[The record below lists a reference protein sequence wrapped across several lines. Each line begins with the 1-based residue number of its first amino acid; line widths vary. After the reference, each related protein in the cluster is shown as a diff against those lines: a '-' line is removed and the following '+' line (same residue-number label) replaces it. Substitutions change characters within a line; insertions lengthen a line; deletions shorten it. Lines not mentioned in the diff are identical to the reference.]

1 MKSSLKN
8 MVLVL
13 FTICLVASAAVA
25 FVNKVTTAPIE
36 AAKQQKV
43 VAALKAVLPEFDNTP
58 AAVQVEENF
67 VYEAK
72 LGEQTVGYAIESVS
86 PNGFNGN
93 VKLMV
98 GFAADGTIVNIEVLE
113 QAETPGLGTNMTVVD
128 NPLLLSFKGKK
139 AADVNMTVKKDGGDV
154 DALTAATI
162 SSRAYADAV
171 ARAYA
176 AFQTV
181 TTGEVTAYTSATQ
194 LQKQMEQEAAGEVAD
209 QKCADC
215 TEEQATECAGG
226 PHGHCHGNCKHNN
239 Q

>member
-25 FVNKVTTAPIE
+25 LVNKVTAEPIAQ
-36 AAKQQKV
+36 AAQQKV

-58 AAVQVEENF
+58 VAVEAEGCA

-72 LGEQTVGYAIESVS
+72 KGEETVGYAIEAVS

-113 QAETPGLGTNMTVVD
+113 QAETPGLGTNMEVAD
-128 NPLLLSFKGKK
+128 NPLILSFRGKQ
-139 AADVNMTVKKDGGDV
+139 AADINMTVKKDGGDV

-162 SSRAYADAV
+162 SSRAYVDAV

-176 AFQTV
+176 AFKNV
-181 TTGEVTAYTSATQ
+181 TTGEVNAYTSATK
-194 LQKQMEQEAAGEVAD
+194 LK
-209 QKCADC
+209 
-215 TEEQATECAGG
+215 EQAEGADAAKEAPACGGCTKEEAKECGDG
-226 PHGHCHGNCKHNN
+226 PHGNCHGNCKH